1 LKELV
6 DEPKRMAMAIEEIP
20 RVTPISKS
28 GRPRITGLVLEDTII
43 PRGEVLFLLAV
54 VANPIAHMEL
64 SVL

>member
-1 LKELV
+1 
-6 DEPKRMAMAIEEIP
+6 MAMAIEEIP